1 MDRRS
6 EIYEKTME
14 LFSEH
19 GYDNTPMSLV
29 SKSLG
34 LSKAG
39 IYHYF
44 KSKEELL
51 FRTHEYFMKKNLIP
65 IIEKAEKISDPVER
79 ITYFIEKNTKSLA
92 SDNSGRLLIREAP
105 RLSPENY
112 TYIRKIW
119 RRVYELIR
127 GAIEELDR
135 KGKIKKIN
143 HTFAAFAALGMM
155 GWVIYWFDNNGAD
168 SIDECV
174 GNFTEIIF
182 RGMLT
187 GE

>member
-14 LFSEH
+14 LFSER
-19 GYDNTPMSLV
+19 GYDNTPISLV

-44 KSKEELL
+44 QSKEELL
-51 FRTHEYFMKKNLIP
+51 FRTHEYFIKKNLIP
-65 IIEKAEKISDPVER
+65 ILEKAEKISDPVER
-79 ITYFIEKNTKSLA
+79 ITYFVENNTRSLA
-92 SDNSGRLLIREAP
+92 SDKSGRLLIREAP
-105 RLSPENY
+105 RLSPKNY
-112 TYIRKIW
+112 EVIKDMW
-119 RRVYELIR
+119 RRVFELLR
-127 GAIEELDR
+127 GAVEELDR
-135 KGKIKKIN
+135 QGKTKKIN

-155 GWVIYWFDNNGAD
+155 GWVIYWFDNARAD
-168 SIDECV
+168 SIEECA
-174 GNFTEIIF
+174 GNFTEIIL
-182 RGMLT
+182 RGMLK